1 MKLTKVF
8 EELRKIMYP
17 YSLKLVCQA
26 DEEGNLY
33 IDTAHI
39 MKNKKPL
46 FFGAVQVK
54 KKYVSYYLMPIYVN
68 SGLLDS
74 ISLKLRQHLRG
85 KSCFNFTKVDQSLF
99 SELSMLT
106 NTGYEYYRDEG
117 YA

>member
-17 YSLKLVCQA
+17 YSLKLVCVA

-46 FFGAVQVK
+46 FFGAVQGK

-68 SGLLDS
+68 PGLLDS
-74 ISLKLRQHLRG
+74 ISLKLRQHLKG
-85 KSCFNFTKVDQSLF
+85 KSCFTFTKVDQALF
-99 SELSMLT
+99 DELSTLT
-106 NTGYEYYRDEG
+106 SAGYEYYKDEG
-117 YA
+117 HT